1 MNKKI
6 YNSDLEKEIA
16 GNSLLNVTII
26 SELKHLLP
34 QLLVYLNK
42 VILINSGF
50 SKKFSVIHL
59 KDEPTKRC
67 YLTESYGTLYLNID
81 IHIKET
87 EYESG
92 GYGVSYFKKQI
103 QIGKIQNNVLISI
116 ESLENIIYCYG
127 IDVVYD
133 IDKIRTE
140 LAEIKRLKEELA
152 KLTTKFSSYGFTDNV
167 IRYY

>member
-1 MNKKI
+1 MNKKV

-16 GNSLLNVTII
+16 GNSLLNKTIV

-34 QLLVYLNK
+34 QLVVYLNK
-42 VILINSGF
+42 TILISSGF
-50 SKKFSVIHL
+50 SKKFSVVHL

-67 YLTESYGTLYLNID
+67 YIQESYGTLYLNID
-81 IHIKET
+81 IHVKDT

-92 GYGVSYFKKQI
+92 GYGVSYFKKQVA
-103 QIGKIQNNVLISI
+103 IGKIKNNVLVSI
-116 ESLENIIYCYG
+116 ETLENIIYYYG
-127 IDVVYD
+127 LGTVYD

-140 LAEIKRLKEELA
+140 LTEIRRLKEELG

-167 IRYY
+167 SRY